1 MTFHEYVRTT
11 PAPDNR
17 KSSDE
22 DDAMIASVDRDLGNH
37 DARLQAIERDLQSMQ
52 LDLREIRDTLKEA
65 KGGWR
70 ALMLVGG
77 VAGGLGATIAKM
89 FPWLIGTL
97 R

>member
-1 MTFHEYVRTT
+1 MTFHEYVRVT
-11 PAPDNR
+11 PDNR
-17 KSSDE
+17 NSSDE
-22 DDAMIASVDRDLGNH
+22 DKPMIASVDRDLGNH
-37 DARLQAIERDLQSMQ
+37 DARLSAIEKDLQSMQ

-77 VAGGLGATIAKM
+77 LAGGIGASLTKLL
-89 FPWLIGTL
+89 PWLAGAM